1 MHLTRWGSAPVARRA
16 ARRRMR
22 PAPASVGPSEGTPHG
37 MGEGRAREP
46 EPGRAA
52 APGRGR
58 WVVGGVA
65 AVGGCG
71 VVIAA
76 STAHTWPNVVLMVG
90 SLLVMA
96 VVWRSKGL
104 TIAGVM
110 VVAALCQVPGL
121 TQAPITSTDAYRYVW
136 DGRVQL
142 SGHSPYAH
150 VPFDDSLAKLRD
162 PVLFP
167 GLSPTDRSGVSGLP
181 RNPAAVSQDD
191 PRTRINRPRV
201 PTIYP
206 PVAQAYFTVVAFF
219 TPWSAGTLGLQIA
232 AALIALALTWLLA
245 VQDPRWAALWGW
257 SPIVALEAGN
267 AAHVDVLA
275 ALLIAVAVV
284 TAGRR
289 PKLAAI
295 ILGAAASVKLLPLL
309 LLPAF
314 RGRRPLVA
322 LGTFIASY
330 LPHLLA
336 VGTLVLGFLPGYL
349 TQEGFDDGSSRSAI
363 LALLLPPEARQLV
376 AAALALALAVTALGR
391 TKHEP
396 IAVTCCWL
404 YGAALL
410 IATPTYPWYGLPLI
424 ALAALARRPEW
435 LAVPLASY
443 LAYAS
448 FGHDTRQGLIHLAA
462 AVIVVIAIT
471 IRHRAAT
478 AMTFDAPRFAT
489 QH

>member
-1 MHLTRWGSAPVARRA
+1 M
-16 ARRRMR
+16 
-22 PAPASVGPSEGTPHG
+22 
-37 MGEGRAREP
+37 
-46 EPGRAA
+46 
-52 APGRGR
+52 
-58 WVVGGVA
+58 
-65 AVGGCG
+65 G
-71 VVIAA
+71 VV
-76 STAHTWPNVVLMVG
+76 WWV
-90 SLLVMA
+90 
-96 VVWRSKGL
+96 KGL
-104 TIAGVM
+104 TVM
-110 VVAALCQVPGL
+110 TVVVVAAFCQVPGVMQGPL
-121 TQAPITSTDAYRYVW
+121 TSTDAYRYVW

-142 SGHSPYAH
+142 SGHSPYAR
-150 VPFDDSLAKLRD
+150 VPLDDSLARLRD

-167 GLSPTDRSGVSGLP
+167 GLGPTERSGVTGPP
-181 RNPAAVSQDD
+181 RVPKDPAALAALSQDD

-245 VQDPRWAALWGW
+245 VQEPRWAALWGW

-267 AAHVDVLA
+267 AAHIDVLA
-275 ALLIAVAVV
+275 ALLIAAAVV
-284 TAGRR
+284 TATRR
-289 PKLAAI
+289 PKLAAVL
-295 ILGAAASVKLLPLL
+295 LGAAASVKLLPLL
-309 LLPAF
+309 LLPAI
-314 RGRRPLVA
+314 RGRRPIVA
-322 LGTFIASY
+322 VGTFIASY
-330 LPHLLA
+330 VPQLLA
-336 VGTLVLGFLPGYL
+336 AGTLVLGFLPGYL

-376 AAALALALAVTALGR
+376 AAALALTLAATAFR
-391 TKHEP
+391 RAKHDP

-424 ALAALARRPEW
+424 ALAVLARRPEW

-448 FGHDTRQGLIHLAA
+448 FGHDTRQGLIHLTA
-462 AVIVVIAIT
+462 AVIVVIALT
-471 IRHRAAT
+471 IRRRTAT
-478 AMTFDAPRFAT
+478 AKAFDAPTFAT